1 MSIFTLAFFWLIHK
15 SVFIFSF
22 ELVLTSHSLLI
33 NCYCSVAKIVFD
45 SLWPHG
51 LKHARL
57 PCPSLSPVVFSN
69 SCPSSQWCH
78 PTILSSV
85 APLLLLPS
93 VFPSIRVFSNESA
106 LPIKWP
112 KYWSFSFSIS
122 PSNECS
128 GLICFW
134 IDWFD
139 LAVQGTLKSL
149 LQHHSSKAT
158 ILWRSAFFMVQLSYL
173 VVWPL
178 GYFIIHHPK
187 VDPKFWPHALPP
199 FRHAPSI
206 VLQGAL
212 DPLWQV
218 PLVCRTGCRQPGIS
232 CFCSL
237 QSPPPFLPGC
247 LLPSLRAQLGIP
259 FLRSLHIPGGGGM
272 PP

>member
-57 PCPSLSPVVFSN
+57 PCPSLSPVVFSS

-85 APLLLLPS
+85 TLLLLLPS
-93 VFPSIRVFSNESA
+93 VFPSMRVFSNESA
-106 LPIKWP
+106 LCIKWT

-122 PSNECS
+122 PSNEYS
-128 GLICFW
+128 ELISFR

-139 LAVQGTLKSL
+139 LLTVQELSRIFSNTTAQKH
-149 LQHHSSKAT
+149 Q
-158 ILWRSAFFMVQLSYL
+158 FFGAQLSL
-173 VVWPL
+173 
-178 GYFIIHHPK
+178 
-187 VDPKFWPHALPP
+187 
-199 FRHAPSI
+199 
-206 VLQGAL
+206 
-212 DPLWQV
+212 
-218 PLVCRTGCRQPGIS
+218 
-232 CFCSL
+232 
-237 QSPPPFLPGC
+237 
-247 LLPSLRAQLGIP
+247 
-259 FLRSLHIPGGGGM
+259 
-272 PP
+272 